1 MATREQFTHEL
12 ATVRADLLALGQL
25 AATAV
30 RHAVAALQQRDRG
43 WAQRVIAADVPID
56 AAAQRL
62 EAHVFLLIATQQP
75 VASDLRQ
82 LIAAITMSSELERIA
97 DYAKGI
103 ARIVVRHAAQL
114 PAALPPDLRALS
126 QQATGMLHAALAAFA
141 AQDVAAATAL
151 RAADEVADA
160 LYGQLEAALIDQLQQ
175 DPTTGAWVARLLLA
189 AHHLERVAD
198 RATNLAERV
207 IFIAAGDVVDLNP

>member
-1 MATREQFTHEL
+1 MATREHFTHEL

-25 AATAV
+25 AATAIT
-30 RHAVAALQQRDRG
+30 HAVAALQQRDQG

-62 EAHVFLLIATQQP
+62 EAHIFMLIATQQP
-75 VASDLRQ
+75 VATDLRQ
-82 LIAAITMSSELERIA
+82 LVAAIKIGSELERIA

-103 ARIVVRHAAQL
+103 ARIVVRHGEHL
-114 PAALPPDLRALS
+114 PAGLPPDLLALS
-126 QQATGMLHAALAAFA
+126 QQATEMLDAALAAFA

-151 RAADEVADA
+151 SAADDVADA
-160 LYGQLEAALIDQLQQ
+160 RYAQVEAALLDQMQR
-175 DPTTGAWVARLLLA
+175 DPTASVWVVRLLLA

-207 IFIAAGDVVDLNP
+207 IFIADGDVIDLNP